1 MPIRT
6 TFCHP
11 LAALLVIASCAHADD
26 YHVYFLA
33 GQSNMDGY
41 GMVSE
46 LPATLHNEVPGVR
59 IFLGQVK
66 NDAQPAT
73 GAGLW
78 TAMTPGLGSGA
89 RTDGVTLTPGDRFG
103 PELTFAARI
112 RELRPTE
119 KIAIIKYAK
128 GGSSLDDR
136 VAGWGTWDP
145 HDARTDGINQ
155 YDHALATID
164 AAMRTQDIDGDGE
177 PDRLMPAGILW
188 MQGETDATNAQTS
201 NDYEHNLREITELFR
216 AALRRDDLP
225 MVIGRISDSKA
236 SQPAE
241 ERVWQFGDVVRTAQQ
256 QVADADPHA
265 ALVTSTDGYGYSDAA
280 HYDTAGYIDLGRQFA
295 EAMNALR
302 TSDNR

>member
-6 TFCHP
+6 TFCYP

-46 LPATLHNEVPGVR
+46 LPPTLNNEVPSVR

-66 NDAQPAT
+66 NDGQPAT
-73 GAGLW
+73 GTGLW
-78 TAMTPGLGSGA
+78 TALTPGLGTGA

-103 PELTFAARI
+103 PELTFAARL

-128 GGSSLDDR
+128 GGSSLDVR
-136 VAGWGTWDP
+136 VADWGTWDP

-177 PDRLMPAGILW
+177 PDRLIPAGILW
-188 MQGETDATNAQTS
+188 MQGETDATNPQTA
-201 NDYEHNLREITELFR
+201 NDYEHNLREMTELFR

-236 SQPAE
+236 SLPAE
-241 ERVWQFGDVVRTAQQ
+241 QRVWRFGDVVRTAQQ
-256 QVADADPHA
+256 QVADTDPHA
-265 ALVTSTDGYGYSDAA
+265 ALVTTTDTYGYSDFA

-302 TSDNR
+302 NGDR